1 MSRRS
6 NPMRFDLQYPPE
18 DAERYRTSR
27 AVRSLL
33 SDALQRRSVE
43 RMADTPHNFVVV
55 IRGFAE
61 SRSSKPLPVFP
72 DALTLGVAA
81 PDIKQ
86 VEDFYGSG
94 DKVMAESIYTAF
106 TYLHKLGDA
115 LVGMLFGG
123 EGERLVL
130 HPEKRSQKPAHRAF
144 YAMVDEHLGVLESWG
159 GTEDVYLDYLD
170 MLGASVNSK
179 MVRDGYSG
187 GWDQSVADLFPLC
200 ELTPW
205 HRPLLLPVSESRFAL
220 AEVFNH
226 DILPDFN
233 ITFRAFYNDLIPSMY
248 GTSLWLTT

>member
-1 MSRRS
+1 MNRH
-6 NPMRFDLQYPPE
+6 NPMLFDLQYTPE

-33 SDALQRRSVE
+33 SSALQQRNVE

-55 IRGFAE
+55 IRGFEA
-61 SRSSKPLPVFP
+61 SRTSKPLPVFS

-94 DKVMAESIYTAF
+94 DKAMAESIYTAF

-115 LVGMLFGG
+115 LVPMLFGD
-123 EGERLVL
+123 EGDRLLL
-130 HPEKRSQKPAHRAF
+130 HPEKRSQKAAHRAF
-144 YAMVDEHLGVLESWG
+144 YEMVDEHLGLLKAWAD
-159 GTEDVYLDYLD
+159 TEDAYLDYLD

-179 MVRDGYSG
+179 MVRDGYSA

-205 HRPLLLPVSESRFAL
+205 HRPLLLPVSENKFAL
-220 AEVFNH
+220 AEVFNY